1 MKQIT
6 NEMIKRPILDLN
18 YNYFIASY
26 IIEVELLRKKI
37 VILIDCQKKFENKQ
51 LFDTINKYYWN

>member
-6 NEMIKRPILDLN
+6 NEMTKRPILDLN

-26 IIEVELLRKKI
+26 MIEVELLRKKI
-37 VILIDCQKKFENKQ
+37 VFI
-51 LFDTINKYYWN
+51 